1 MTGTPRLKRTTAIL
15 RMRYERRGRPI
26 RKRIRKMKRILSV
39 CLILLMFSGC
49 SLFRR
54 VQYVPVET
62 KVDSVYVEKI
72 VERVDTLRIPLPP
85 ETVYVEVAD
94 TVSHLETSV
103 AESWARVDT
112 LGRLLH
118 SLSNKKVS
126 LEKEVVYRDRVV
138 EKKVE
143 VSKDVPVPV
152 EVQVKYIPKYYLWI
166 HRLFWVFVIFSIG
179 LIYIRLKT

>member
-1 MTGTPRLKRTTAIL
+1 
-15 RMRYERRGRPI
+15 
-26 RKRIRKMKRILSV
+26 MKRILSI
-39 CLILLMFSGC
+39 CLILLLFSGC
-49 SLFRR
+49 SLLRK
-54 VQYVPVET
+54 VMYVPIET
-62 KVDSVYVEKI
+62 RVDSVYVEKI

-143 VSKDVPVPV
+143 VSKDVPVEV
-152 EVQVKYIPKYYLWI
+152 EVPVKYIPKYYLWI
-166 HRLFWVFVIFSIG
+166 HWLFWIFVIFGIG
-179 LIYIRLKT
+179 LIYVKLKC